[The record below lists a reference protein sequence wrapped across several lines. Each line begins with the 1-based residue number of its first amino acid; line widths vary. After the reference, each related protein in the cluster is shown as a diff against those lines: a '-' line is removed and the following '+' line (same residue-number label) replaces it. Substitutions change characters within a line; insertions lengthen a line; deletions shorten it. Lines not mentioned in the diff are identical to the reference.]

1 MSHGIKGTAEVHR
14 DRHLK
19 ASFCRW
25 KSHSTESS
33 SSQSK
38 VCAGAHRAECVQGL
52 TGQGVCRSTQG
63 RVCAGTHRAGVC
75 RDSQGRVCA
84 EGLTRLVLCRGSQVQ
99 VCAGAHRAGYVQV
112 FS

>member
-52 TGQGVCRSTQG
+52 TGQGLCRG
-63 RVCAGTHRAGVC
+63 AHKAGFV
-75 RDSQGRVCA
+75 Q
-84 EGLTRLVLCRGSQVQ
+84 GLTGPGVCRGSQGW
-99 VCAGAHRAGYVQV
+99 VCAGLFMNQA
-112 FS
+112 